1 MKGEVNMGKE
11 FKVIAETEKAFRFIA
26 KYEDFDGGLQKWKDA
41 FYEVWR
47 HQLTYSFAYEIE
59 IRETRAGV
67 RLSMLVRESYKEQAK
82 GLEELG
88 YRFTIEEEEAGVV
101 SDYDMPEGVETLFVE

>member
-1 MKGEVNMGKE
+1 MAKE
-11 FKVIAETEKAFRFIA
+11 FKLVIEREKAFRFIA
-26 KYEDFDGGLQKWKDA
+26 KYEDFDGGLQEWRDA

-59 IRETRAGV
+59 LRETRSGV

-82 GLEELG
+82 GLEDYG
-88 YRFTIEEEEAGVV
+88 YHFAIDEEDAGII
-101 SDYDMPEGVETLFVE
+101 SDYDLPEGVETVVVE